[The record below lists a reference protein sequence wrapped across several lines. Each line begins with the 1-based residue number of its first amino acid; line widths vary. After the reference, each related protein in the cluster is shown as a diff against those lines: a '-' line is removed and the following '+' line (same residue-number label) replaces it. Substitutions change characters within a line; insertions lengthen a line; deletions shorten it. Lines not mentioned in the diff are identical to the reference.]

1 MIPNLL
7 KVNRIDIHKFFSLFR
22 LQINPC
28 RLVVTQQL
36 RNDLDD
42 IIVKDDVLLYPKIKV
57 VTEEEKSLEIIDEG
71 GVFCRSS
78 DFLSDD
84 VSGVK

>member
-1 MIPNLL
+1 MILNLL
-7 KVNRIDIHKFFSLFR
+7 KVNSIDIHKFFSLFR
-22 LQINPC
+22 LQINTC

-71 GVFCRSS
+71 GVFCHSS
-78 DFLSDD
+78 AF
-84 VSGVK
+84 VSGIKIR